1 VEAILEDVVERGT
14 VNLKFVW
21 DEAADI
27 EKWSLSA
34 LAHLEKSD
42 TRTVADYLRKQHV
55 RFSETDL
62 TSGLLRLREK
72 DVLTP
77 ENRFVVHL
85 LRLWLQK
92 NRPIEQAREELTEVN
107 PIANRYIEIGLEFK
121 DSRLYEKAIESFQEA
136 LAVSKDN
143 LQAQVNIALTY
154 MDQKLY
160 DKAIVEFEKALT
172 MDDED
177 VSARAGLCEAHLALG
192 DAAMRR
198 SRMKDAVLSYQR
210 VLAINAEHTEA
221 RGRMAEISSQRAE
234 KALLN
239 GRDEDALSAFT
250 EALRFTPEDPKLIAR
265 VEQFRQ
271 EKKSKILAFLLAGA
285 EKEAGAGNWDAAIKS
300 LQEALPLSPSD
311 ASIPQKLEDARAA
324 QAKEGALAAVYADAQ
339 KAYTEKNYDQAVGL
353 FKKIILEDENYRDAS
368 RLLMQAIELRRTAP
382 KWWLS
387 FLWPEAPSYWNDLSG
402 SAQPFVCEWGPVAS
416 ALDPDIHAALD
427 AIQYVEPLYQTS
439 FDDWEFGDLPQ
450 NAALENG
457 KLVLVSENQNVG
469 AGFGVLPSDNFAV
482 EFEFRIS
489 GSGPGNCY
497 FGTDTGGDNDESFR
511 SLGVGFDLNSQSH
524 LENQVYPDQWPSFAE
539 GAYDERELNK
549 VTLMVHGGTITV
561 FVNGILTFDVPNPD
575 GNTSYSHH
583 SFTAEGNNTCEFDN
597 YKFWNLSEAD
607 SLNIQT
613 ALDAIPERSAHLRDW
628 FR

>member
-1 VEAILEDVVERGT
+1 MGSPGLNFIFSIGSSGRKLENMQASYTDFFKTALYKKISFLNEEQTHGLITRPVKGVLEYERAAVGRIYQIASGHPYFTQLTCHELFARCQRTEQRRVAESDVEAILEDVVERGT

-192 DAAMRR
+192 DAAMNR

-250 EALRFTPEDPKLIAR
+250 EALKFTPEDPKLIAR
-265 VEQFRQ
+265 VGNSARKKRQ
-271 EKKSKILAFLLAGA
+271 NIGILACRRRKRGGGRKLGCRDQIP
-285 EKEAGAGNWDAAIKS
+285 GGS
-300 LQEALPLSPSD
+300 HPPLPLRCLDSSKVGGRK
-311 ASIPQKLEDARAA
+311 SRAGEGRGIGGGLCRC
-324 QAKEGALAAVYADAQ
+324 AKGVHR
-339 KAYTEKNYDQAVGL
+339 K
-353 FKKIILEDENYRDAS
+353 
-368 RLLMQAIELRRTAP
+368 ELR
-382 KWWLS
+382 
-387 FLWPEAPSYWNDLSG
+387 SG
-402 SAQPFVCEWGPVAS
+402 GGPVQE
-416 ALDPDIHAALD
+416 DHP
-427 AIQYVEPLYQTS
+427 
-439 FDDWEFGDLPQ
+439 
-450 NAALENG
+450 
-457 KLVLVSENQNVG
+457 
-469 AGFGVLPSDNFAV
+469 
-482 EFEFRIS
+482 
-489 GSGPGNCY
+489 
-497 FGTDTGGDNDESFR
+497 
-511 SLGVGFDLNSQSH
+511 
-524 LENQVYPDQWPSFAE
+524 
-539 GAYDERELNK
+539 
-549 VTLMVHGGTITV
+549 
-561 FVNGILTFDVPNPD
+561 
-575 GNTSYSHH
+575 
-583 SFTAEGNNTCEFDN
+583 
-597 YKFWNLSEAD
+597 
-607 SLNIQT
+607 
-613 ALDAIPERSAHLRDW
+613 
-628 FR
+628 